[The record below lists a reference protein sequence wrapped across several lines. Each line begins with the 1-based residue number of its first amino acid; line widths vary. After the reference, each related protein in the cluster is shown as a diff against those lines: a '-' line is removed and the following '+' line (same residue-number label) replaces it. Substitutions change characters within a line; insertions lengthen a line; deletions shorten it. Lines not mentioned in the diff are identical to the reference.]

1 MTKPELSALVRCIQ
15 TTAACGYAEE
25 GVPDRTQRTSEQ
37 NDENARME
45 KDFAQQISLARG
57 VVDKELARK
66 GLKYD
71 WRD

>member
-1 MTKPELSALVRCIQ
+1 
-15 TTAACGYAEE
+15 
-25 GVPDRTQRTSEQ
+25 
-37 NDENARME
+37 ME

-71 WRD
+71 WED